1 MSNIS
6 NIRNIGIMA
15 HIDAGKT
22 TTTERMLFYAKK
34 IHRIGETDDGAAT
47 MDFME
52 QEQERGIT
60 IQSAATT
67 IYWRETQINII
78 DTPGHVDFTAE
89 VERSL
94 RVLDGAVAVLSGVEG
109 VEAQTETVWKQA
121 DSFCVPRVIFVNK
134 MDRAGASFLR
144 TVADV
149 EKKFAVKCV
158 PIELPIGEAEH
169 FEGIIDL
176 FRMRALYFDAA
187 SEGAVISEKEIP
199 ESLLPQ
205 AKEYRDKMVEEIAAE
220 DEELTELFLEGKE
233 IDEEKLKGALHRA
246 CIERKLFPVLLGS
259 SRHNQGV
266 QPLLDAVVDLLPS
279 PLEAKP
285 PVAIRMKKKEEEKV
299 NVPCD
304 VSSHPLALVFK
315 IKNDK
320 DMGAMS
326 FVRVYSGVFHSGKA
340 VLNATTKKRERVN
353 RILRMHADKSEALE
367 VLEAGDIGVFIGL
380 KEARTGDTLASEGF
394 VALLERPVFPEPV
407 ISLSLESETMSER
420 EKMIEVLSILSR
432 EDPTFIYKENGE
444 TGQLIISGMGELHLD
459 VLVTRMQKEF
469 GVKCRVGKPEVT
481 YRESVSSS
489 AVASGEF
496 SKLLAGKENKVQLT
510 LKAEHCAEG
519 NLYVCNVKDESIPD
533 EVYEGI
539 KESVEADFASGISMG
554 YPCVEV
560 KVSLE
565 EMEYEEETGSVFAAK
580 AAASAAFEKACKAA
594 HPVLLEPVMSV
605 EISTPEEFLGEA
617 MSAVTKRG
625 GMIEAQEERAASC
638 VIKAKAPMRA
648 MFGFSTLLRSATQGR
663 SSFSMEFSH
672 FQEKNDSFFS

>member
-1 MSNIS
+1 MSNIG

-169 FEGIIDL
+169 FDGIIDL

-205 AKEYRDKMVEEIAAE
+205 ARRYRDKMVEEIAAE

-246 CIERKLFPVLLGS
+246 CVERKLFPVLLGS

-304 VSSHPLALVFK
+304 VSSYPLALVFK

-394 VALLERPVFPEPV
+394 AALLERPVFPEPV

-496 SKLLAGKENKVQLT
+496 SKVLAGKENKVQLT

-580 AAASAAFEKACKAA
+580 AAASAAFEKVCKAA
-594 HPVLLEPVMSV
+594 RPVLLEPVMSV

>member
-496 SKLLAGKENKVQLT
+496 SKVLAGKENRVQLT

>member
-1 MSNIS
+1 MSNIG

-144 TVADV
+144 AVADV

-394 VALLERPVFPEPV
+394 AALLERPVFPEPV

-496 SKLLAGKENKVQLT
+496 SKVLAGKENKVQLT

-580 AAASAAFEKACKAA
+580 AAASAAFEKVCKAA
-594 HPVLLEPVMSV
+594 RPVLLEPVMSV

-625 GMIEAQEERAASC
+625 GMIEAQEERTASC